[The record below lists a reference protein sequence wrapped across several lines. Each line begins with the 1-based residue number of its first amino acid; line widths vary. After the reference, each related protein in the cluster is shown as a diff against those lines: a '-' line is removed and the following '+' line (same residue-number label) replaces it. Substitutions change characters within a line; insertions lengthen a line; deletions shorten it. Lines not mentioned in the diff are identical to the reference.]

1 MMKTFT
7 NSDYLCKWG
16 FLSGSAQEQSFI
28 GLYSSFNFLVNFLL
42 WGLISWVCSLC
53 ENSSEAEHGS
63 HAGDRWG
70 SRRRQPGGWRRKP
83 GPAGVRGWPG
93 QPRQRG
99 CCFRCRPR
107 SSGCRAGPALFPK
120 AGKPTMRIHPKR
132 AFPVRVGGRDCPWVP
147 GPRYRTSPWGGW
159 EGAHSER
166 QCPGRVSW
174 KRGWLEVVAGDQAC
188 LSPGA
193 LCLHIL
199 KGCVYGGDAVPLI
212 PPISTLI
219 LFFCHF

>member
-120 AGKPTMRIHPKR
+120 AGKPTMRIVSYSR
-132 AFPVRVGGRDCPWVP
+132 GSADWAGGCLRWEVGQTDRRVRGCWGVEWPGRLGRVENRELKGDWKLGWAWVAWVGGRN
-147 GPRYRTSPWGGW
+147 GITGQWGGW
-159 EGAHSER
+159 AGL
-166 QCPGRVSW
+166 GLRVARRGW
-174 KRGWLEVVAGDQAC
+174 KR
-188 LSPGA
+188 S
-193 LCLHIL
+193 
-199 KGCVYGGDAVPLI
+199 
-212 PPISTLI
+212 
-219 LFFCHF
+219 